1 MALATLTPDL
11 ADVLALCYQNIGV
24 FGKTLLPEAF
34 NTPWSNLHTQI
45 LDAIDSNH
53 PRICIA
59 APRGLGKTSLA
70 RALVEKSILFREYE
84 FVIYV
89 SNSETIATMQ
99 TENIKREL
107 ITNREI
113 RRIFGNVQI
122 NSDDPE
128 LDESF
133 SKQSWV
139 AFGSTLVM
147 PRGAGQQVRGLL
159 YKNYRPQ
166 LIIVDDLEKK
176 EELENPENRR
186 KLKEWFNSD
195 LLKCVDRY
203 SDKWRVIYIDTLK
216 HYDSLLQE
224 LLDSDEW
231 HSMRLDLCDDNY
243 ESQAPHLIS
252 TEELK
257 REVESHRAKGMLDVF
272 YMEYRNL
279 PISKE
284 DATFRQEYFKY
295 YEERDLDNR
304 QLENVIIVDPAKTAN
319 MHSADSAVVGIGIDY
334 STNAIY
340 IRDIVSGKFF
350 PDNLYEEMFAMR
362 RRLNAH
368 VVGIEVTGLEEFIKQ
383 PITNEMLR
391 RGPAD
396 SFEPIWLKARG
407 GAPDGEKGKIKRIGS
422 LSPYYRQGYVY
433 HNKSNCAK
441 LESQLLSFPRSGLV
455 DVADAT
461 AYIIEL
467 LELGQRYFTAP
478 DVDLQ
483 DVENEFESLEY
494 DPPLDD
500 WRLV

>member
-1 MALATLTPDL
+1 MSLATLSPDL
-11 ADVLALCYQNIGV
+11 KDVLSLCYQRIGV
-24 FGKTLLPEAF
+24 FAKTLLPEAF
-34 NTPWSNLHTQI
+34 NTPWSDLHQQI
-45 LDAIDSNH
+45 LAAIDSPH
-53 PRICIA
+53 QRVCIA

-70 RALVEKSILFREYE
+70 RALVEKNILFREYE

-107 ITNREI
+107 LTNREI

-139 AFGSTLVM
+139 AFGNTLVM

-203 SDKWRVIYIDTLK
+203 SNKWRVIYIDTLK

-224 LLDSDEW
+224 LLTSDEW
-231 HSMRLDLCDDNY
+231 YSMRLDLCDDNY
-243 ESQAPHLIS
+243 VSQAPYLIS

-257 REVESHRAKGMLDVF
+257 REAESHRAKGMLDVF

-295 YEERDLDNR
+295 YEERELDAKR
-304 QLENVIIVDPAKTAN
+304 IENVIIVDPAKTAN

-334 STNAIY
+334 ATNAIY

-350 PDNLYEEMFAMR
+350 PDDLYEEMFAMR

-396 SFEPIWLKARG
+396 AFEPIWLKARG

-461 AYIIEL
+461 AYVIEL
-467 LELGQRYFTAP
+467 LELGGRYFTAP
-478 DVDLQ
+478 DYDTKEL
-483 DVENEFESLEY
+483 ENEYADLEY
-494 DPPLDD
+494 EPPLDD
-500 WRLV
+500 WRLI

>member
-1 MALATLTPDL
+1 MALATLSPELT
-11 ADVLALCYQNIGV
+11 DVLSLCYQHIGV
-24 FGKTLLPEAF
+24 FSKTLLPEAF
-34 NTPWSNLHTQI
+34 NTPWSVLHTQI
-45 LDAIDSNH
+45 LSAIDSPH
-53 PRICIA
+53 QRICIA

-107 ITNREI
+107 LTNREI

-122 NSDDPE
+122 NADDPE
-128 LDESF
+128 LDDSF

-224 LLDSDEW
+224 LLTSNEW
-231 HSMRLDLCDDNY
+231 HSMRLDLCDDEYNSY
-243 ESQAPHLIS
+243 APHLIT

-272 YMEYRNL
+272 FMEYRNL

-304 QLENVIIVDPAKTAN
+304 QLENVVIVDPAKTAN
-319 MHSADSAVVGIGIDY
+319 MHSADSAIVGIGIDY
-334 STNAIY
+334 TTNAIY

-350 PDNLYEEMFAMR
+350 PDDLYEEMFAMR

-368 VVGIEVTGLEEFIKQ
+368 VIGIEVTGLEEFIKQ

-396 SFEPIWLKARG
+396 SCETVWLKARG
-407 GAPDGEKGKIKRIGS
+407 GAPDGERGKIKRIGS

-441 LESQLLSFPRSGLV
+441 LEAQLLSFPRSGLV

-461 AYIIEL
+461 AYVIEL
-467 LELGQRYFTAP
+467 LELGGRYFTAP
-478 DVDLQ
+478 DYNPDEL
-483 DVENEFESLEY
+483 ENEFASLEY
-494 DPPLDD
+494 EEPLDD
-500 WRLV
+500 WRVV

>member
-1 MALATLTPDL
+1 MVASISPDIK
-11 ADVLALCYQNIGV
+11 DILALCYQRTSV
-24 FGKTLLPEAF
+24 FCKTLLPEAF
-34 NTPWSNLHTQI
+34 NTPWSVLHTKM
-45 LDAIDSNH
+45 LNAIDSGH
-53 PRICIA
+53 RKVCIA
-59 APRGLGKTSLA
+59 APRGLGKTSVA
-70 RALVEKSILFREYE
+70 RALVKKSILFRDYE
-84 FVIYV
+84 FIPYI

-107 ITNREI
+107 LSNREI
-113 RRIFGNVQI
+113 RRIFGSVQI
-122 NSDDPE
+122 NADDPE
-128 LDESF
+128 LDDSF

-139 AFGSTLVM
+139 AFGNTLVM

-186 KLKEWFNSD
+186 KLKEWFYSD

-203 SDKWRVIYIDTLK
+203 SDKWRIIYIDTLK

-224 LLDSDEW
+224 LLLDPEW
-231 HSMRLDLCDDNY
+231 LGIRLDLCDDNY
-243 ESQAPHLIS
+243 NSFAPHLIS

-257 REVESHRAKGMLDVF
+257 REVESHRSKGLLDVF
-272 YMEYRNL
+272 YMEYRNM

-295 YEERDLDNR
+295 YEERDLDGASI
-304 QLENVIIVDPAKTAN
+304 ENVVIVDPAKTAN
-319 MHSADSAVVGIGIDY
+319 MHSADSAIVGIGIDY
-334 STNAIY
+334 ATNALY

-350 PDNLYEEMFAMR
+350 PDDLYEEMFAMR

-368 VVGIEVTGLEEFIKQ
+368 VIGIEVTGLEEFIKQ

-396 SFEPIWLKARG
+396 AFEPIWLKARG

-422 LSPYYRQGYVY
+422 LSPYYRQGYIY

-441 LESQLLSFPRSGLV
+441 LEAQLLSFPRSGLV

-461 AYIIEL
+461 AYVIEL
-467 LELGQRYFTAP
+467 LELGGRYFTAP
-478 DVDLQ
+478 DYNPDEL
-483 DVENEFESLEY
+483 ENEFAGLEY
-494 DPPLDD
+494 DAPLED
-500 WRLV
+500 WRMV